1 MKTDTH
7 PTYHQSVTVTCACG
21 ATHAIGSTLEEL
33 KVEICSACHPFYT
46 GNEKVMDTAGR
57 VDKFKKRME
66 QAAAAAPKKAA
77 PAPEAKEEE
86 EKTVIEETV
95 DTVKET
101 AEEVVETVKET
112 VSDAVE
118 VVKEAVAGSEEEEKK
133 EEA

>member
-7 PTYHQSVTVTCACG
+7 PTYHSDVTVTCACG

-66 QAAAAAPKKAA
+66 QAAAKAPKKAA
-77 PAPEAKEEE
+77 PAPEVKEEVKEEVAEEVKEEE
-86 EKTVIEETV
+86 VTETVVEETKATEETSTEEAAETT
-95 DTVKET
+95 DT
-101 AEEVVETVKET
+101 EE
-112 VSDAVE
+112 
-118 VVKEAVAGSEEEEKK
+118 VKEA
-133 EEA
+133 